1 MIMLKNLFNSPLTGI
16 ALTLFTFYLG
26 ELLAKK
32 LKTSLLPPFL
42 TSSALIIVLLLCQD
56 TFTYKEYEIG
66 GKFLALFL
74 GPATIA
80 LGLPLVKNLELLKEN
95 WRELLAATLIG
106 TCVGVGSAL
115 GFSKLFGVSREITL
129 SLLPKSITTPIAM
142 EVSADIGGIPSITIA
157 AVAVTGVV
165 GAVLAHW
172 ILKALGITN
181 DIAIGFAIGTSSH
194 ALGTS
199 SCIPIS
205 LTQVAFASLAISFIG
220 VATAIITPFVAMFI
234 K

>member
-1 MIMLKNLFNSPLTGI
+1 MLKTLLSSPVTGI
-16 ALTLFTFYLG
+16 ALTLLTFYIG
-26 ELLAKK
+26 EIVAKK

-42 TSSALIIVLLLCQD
+42 TSSVLIIALLLCQN

-80 LGLPLVKNLELLKEN
+80 LGLPLVKNIELLKEN
-95 WRELLAATLIG
+95 FGALLAATVIG
-106 TCVGVGSAL
+106 TASGIGTAF
-115 GFSKLFGVSREITL
+115 GFSKLFGVSKEITL

-142 EVSADIGGIPSITIA
+142 EVSADIGGIPAITIA

-165 GAVLAHW
+165 GALFAHS
-172 ILKALGITN
+172 ILKALGLTN

-205 LTQVAFASLAISFIG
+205 VTQVAFASLAISFIG
-220 VATAIITPFVAMFI
+220 VATAIMAPIIAMFI

>member
-1 MIMLKNLFNSPLTGI
+1 MPKTLLNSPLTGI
-16 ALTLFTFYLG
+16 ALTLLTFYLG
-26 ELLAKK
+26 EVLAKK

-42 TSSALIIVLLLCQD
+42 TSTVLIIILLLCQD
-56 TFTYKEYEIG
+56 KFTYKEYEIG
-66 GKFLALFL
+66 GKFLAMFL

-80 LGLPLVKNLELLKEN
+80 LGLPLVKNLELLKKN
-95 WRELLAATLIG
+95 LKALLGATVIG
-106 TCVGVGSAL
+106 TCAGVGSAY
-115 GFSKLFGVSREITL
+115 GFSKLFGVSKEITL

-142 EVSADIGGIPSITIA
+142 EVSADIGGIPAITIA

-165 GAVLAHW
+165 GAVFAHK
-172 ILKALGITN
+172 ILKVLGVTN

-205 LTQVAFASLAISFIG
+205 LTQVAFSSLAISFIG
-220 VATAIITPFVAMFI
+220 VATAILAPIVAMFMQ
-234 K
+234 